1 MKLHLTEKLF
11 PFGALAVKGEDGAQ
25 KYLFEMASRFTW
37 KLTDAAG
44 EKRLSLYQE
53 WDKGGLKPLQPCHGT
68 LQGMKFTARWEAPY
82 PPMFDFGDF
91 GWKAEGD
98 LMGREFVLTRK
109 GQKRAT
115 LRRHW
120 LRLGSRYTL
129 DISDPADEM
138 EALAAALCIHLMRGK
153 K

>member
-1 MKLHLTEKLF
+1 MKLHLTEKFF
-11 PFGALAVKGEDGAQ
+11 PFGALQISGEDGAE

-44 EKRLSLYQE
+44 EKRLSLYRE

-68 LQGMKFTARWEAPY
+68 LQGVKFIARWEAPY

-98 LMGREFVLTRK
+98 LMSREFVLTRK
-109 GQKRAT
+109 GQKKAT
-115 LRRHW
+115 LRRQW
-120 LRLGSRYTL
+120 LSLGSRYIL
-129 DISDPADEM
+129 DVTDPADEM
-138 EALAAALCIHLMRGK
+138 EALAVALCIHLMRRK